1 MGQARAT
8 RQLETERV
16 RVTEWRF
23 APGEATGMH
32 THAVDYVVVPITGG
46 RFEVHEPDGSAREML
61 QEPGSAYARSAGAT
75 HDLVNR
81 GDGEAVFVEVE
92 LL

>member
-23 APGEATGMH
+23 AAGEATGMH
-32 THAVDYVVVPITGG
+32 THAVEKKKIK
-46 RFEVHEPDGSAREML
+46 
-61 QEPGSAYARSAGAT
+61 
-75 HDLVNR
+75 
-81 GDGEAVFVEVE
+81 
-92 LL
+92 